1 MIEGLFALFYFQ
13 SVYKLASL
21 YHHPDDVEF
30 TVGGSLE
37 ANVPGAIVGP
47 TFLCILAEQ
56 FYRTRKGDRFFFEN
70 GEKDSGFTLGQNLA

>member
-1 MIEGLFALFYFQ
+1 
-13 SVYKLASL
+13 
-21 YHHPDDVEF
+21 VEF

-37 ANVPGAIVGP
+37 AIVPGALVGP

-70 GEKDSGFTLGQNLA
+70 GQKDSGFTLGQNLA